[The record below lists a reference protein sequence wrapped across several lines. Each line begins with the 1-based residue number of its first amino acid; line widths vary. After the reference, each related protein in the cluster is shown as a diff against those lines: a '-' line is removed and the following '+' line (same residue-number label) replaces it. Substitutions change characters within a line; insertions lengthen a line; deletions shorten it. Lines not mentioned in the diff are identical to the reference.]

1 VREPGDL
8 RSALGNRP
16 QGRIGK
22 AGGRSR

>member
-8 RSALGNRP
+8 RSALGSRA